1 MHLQPRCPWRR
12 SARDAAHR
20 KVMAARK
27 PEGDSMPDL
36 SLPEIHLPDIKLP
49 EGLRDMN
56 RHDIQNA
63 IGDRLPKKIEM
74 PDVDL
79 SKVDL
84 PKAVE
89 DRLNKIEKAIGK
101 LDLPKAVE
109 DRMPGRKRTNPI
121 LPLAAI
127 LAIGSMFAA
136 AWYLITSPTASVK
149 VREAAERIKARV
161 TGQETGLERYD
172 DDANL
177 GSLLPDP
184 DQTRPTL
191 ENETWPDTTADLG
204 ETVSAGNGATSERF

>member
-1 MHLQPRCPWRR
+1 
-12 SARDAAHR
+12 
-20 KVMAARK
+20 
-27 PEGDSMPDL
+27 MPDL

-49 EGLRDMN
+49 DGLRDMN

-63 IGDRLPKKIEM
+63 ISDRMPKRFEM

-89 DRLNKIEKAIGK
+89 ERLSKVEKAINK
-101 LDLPKAVE
+101 IDLPKAVE
-109 DRMPGRKRTNPI
+109 DRMPGRKRSNPI

-136 AWYLITSPTASVK
+136 AWWLITSPSAATR
-149 VREAAERIKARV
+149 VRETADRIKARV

-184 DQTRPTL
+184 DQTRPSV
-191 ENETWPDTTADLG
+191 ENATWPDTMADLG
-204 ETVSAGNGATSERF
+204 ETVTAGNGSSTERAGV